1 MSIALTV
8 KKREVFGNRVKS
20 LYRDGLIIGNVFGR
34 GQTSVPIEG
43 DYEIIRKVIVEAG
56 KNHAIELKI
65 EGEGDHLVLVKN
77 VDVNPSK
84 GRIRHIEFQMVNR
97 NEKVEAEVPVELIGT
112 APAVLAGNMVMTL
125 NDTVIVEANPTNLPD
140 HLEVSA
146 DLLVEPEDMITVA
159 NITVPVGV
167 EIVTELDTPLFKV
180 EVPRSQVEEVVEE
193 GGAEGEEVSAADV
206 PAEHGGDT
214 PESEDSKDKK
224 ND

>member
-43 DYEIIRKVIVEAG
+43 DYEIVRKVIVEAG
-56 KNHAIELKI
+56 KNHPIELKI

-84 GRIRHIEFQMVNR
+84 GRIRHIELQMVNR

-125 NDTVIVEANPTNLPD
+125 NDTVMVSANPTSLPD

-159 NITVPVGV
+159 NITVPTGV

-180 EVPRSQVEEVVEE
+180 EVPRSQVEEVAEE
-193 GGAEGEEVSAADV
+193 DAEGEEKTAADV
-206 PAEHGGDT
+206 EAVHGGDK
-214 PESEDSKDKK
+214 PEEASDDKDK
-224 ND
+224 